1 MDGLTKSSALTD
13 LPLSPTSSAYIGP
26 SRAHMT
32 GTVTP
37 SGVTLAGGNKT
48 SRSSASY
55 ASLREL
61 IGRWFLRSQ
70 HNWF

>member
-1 MDGLTKSSALTD
+1 MDGLTKSSALTN

-37 SGVTLAGGNKT
+37 SGVTLAGGVVQD
-48 SRSSASY
+48 
-55 ASLREL
+55 
-61 IGRWFLRSQ
+61 IP
-70 HNWF
+70 